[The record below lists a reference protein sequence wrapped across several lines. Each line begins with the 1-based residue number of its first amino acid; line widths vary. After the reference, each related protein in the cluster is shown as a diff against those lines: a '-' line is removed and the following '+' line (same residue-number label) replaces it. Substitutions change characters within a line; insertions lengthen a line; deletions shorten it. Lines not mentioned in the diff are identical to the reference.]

1 MDGQALRPTALT
13 KATLLF
19 ASSLTVMAGAIVAP
33 ALPALNTFFGGG
45 DTMGLWVRLT
55 LTLPALFIVL
65 ASPIAGHIADR
76 FGRRPTLIASA
87 LIYAIGGTAG
97 ALCNNIIPLLISR
110 AVLGIGVGG
119 LMTTASA
126 SITDHYAEGPP
137 RNRFMGLQ
145 SAAMIGGGVLFFLAG
160 GLLANFSWRIPFFL
174 YLSALLVIPGVLLSV
189 RDFKEREAPPT
200 SHAQRRLI
208 TPPLLVALAIS
219 FFGMIAYYVVPVQ
232 LPFFLSK
239 EGATPVIV
247 GASIALVN
255 LASGIVS
262 SQYFRFCRFLSHTQ
276 VAALGFLTM
285 GAAFLL
291 LSLSTQLWQVLSALL
306 ICGIGTGMW
315 IPNVTVWIASITP
328 RQFQGRAL
336 GLMVTALFLGQF
348 ISPFATQ
355 PLLDS
360 WGLSATFLG
369 SATLLLT
376 AGALLFLPNIISV
389 MVRKTWEVGD
399 E

>member
-1 MDGQALRPTALT
+1 MNGQALRPTVLT

-33 ALPALNTFFGGG
+33 ALPALDAFFGGG
-45 DTMGLWVRLT
+45 EANGLLVRLT

-65 ASPIAGHIADR
+65 ASPIAGHLADR
-76 FGRRPTLIASA
+76 IGRRPTLIAAA

-97 ALCNNIIPLLISR
+97 ALCNHIIPLLISR

-119 LMTTASA
+119 LMTAASA
-126 SITDHYAEGPP
+126 SITDHYEEGPS

-145 SAAMIGGGVLFFLAG
+145 SAAMIGGGVIFFLAG
-160 GLLANFSWRIPFFL
+160 GLLANFSWRIPFYL

-189 RDFKEREAPPT
+189 RDFGEREA
-200 SHAQRRLI
+200 HAQTHTRRRLL
-208 TPPLLVALAIS
+208 TPPLILALAIS
-219 FFGMIAYYVVPVQ
+219 FFGMIAYYVIPVQ
-232 LPFFLSK
+232 LPFFLSRK
-239 EGATPVIV
+239 GATPFIV

-255 LASGIVS
+255 LASGIIS
-262 SQYFRFCRFLSHTQ
+262 SQYFRFRRFLTNTQ
-276 VAALGFLTM
+276 VAALGFFAM
-285 GAAFLL
+285 GIAFLL
-291 LSLSTQLWQVLSALL
+291 LSLSTQLWQVMGALL
-306 ICGIGTGMW
+306 ICGIGTGLW

-336 GLMVTALFLGQF
+336 GLMVTSLFLGQF

-355 PLLDS
+355 PLLDG

-369 SATLLLT
+369 SGALLLT
-376 AGALLFLPNIISV
+376 GGALLFLPSILSV